1 MLQNSA
7 LIPNREFTFPI
18 RYEGTVLVP
27 SYLIGI
33 SLSLLGMKAS
43 RKSLLGAFIPN
54 RDFTFHIRY
63 EGTVLV
69 PSYLI
74 GIYLRRFFLMISID
88 FHWLSMIFRPPGNY
102 YKLRI
107 GFFH

>member
-43 RKSLLGAFIPN
+43 RKSLFGAFIPN
-54 RDFTFHIRY
+54 RDFTFPIRY
-63 EGTVLV
+63 EGTQNLGVAQR
-69 PSYLI
+69 P
-74 GIYLRRFFLMISID
+74 GAGSIAPKD
-88 FHWLSMIFRPPGNY
+88 RDSCL
-102 YKLRI
+102 
-107 GFFH
+107 

>member
-43 RKSLLGAFIPN
+43 RKSLFGAFIPN
-54 RDFTFHIRY
+54 RDFTLSILTELIL
-63 EGTVLV
+63 EGR
-69 PSYLI
+69 
-74 GIYLRRFFLMISID
+74 IYSS
-88 FHWLSMIFRPPGNY
+88 LSVIVGNTM
-102 YKLRI
+102 R
-107 GFFH
+107 GE

>member
-7 LIPNREFTFPI
+7 LIPNRDFTFPI

-54 RDFTFHIRY
+54 RDFTFPIRY

-74 GIYLRRFFLMISID
+74 WIS
-88 FHWLSMIFRPPGNY
+88 LSLLGMKAPKISAWRSAREPG
-102 YKLRI
+102 L
-107 GFFH
+107 